1 MKTTDE
7 FRKKYFGVILLFS
20 VLSASLIWAA
30 WYASGITPSLMTRNY
45 RSVQYAAEMEGALV
59 AAYLEAVHGKEFPPA
74 EVKRFDKNLVLAKE
88 NITEV
93 NEDRVLTLISEE
105 WAAFIKTPVTPNVN
119 SFQKVFAGI
128 GELTALN
135 EEAMHEFEKTAQ
147 MLRYTVLSCAG
158 VGFFLVLV
166 YSIEIVIKD

>member
-1 MKTTDE
+1 MKATGE
-7 FRKKYFGVILLFS
+7 FKTRYLGVILLFS
-20 VLSASLIWAA
+20 VLSVSLIWAA

-45 RSVQYAAEMEGALV
+45 RSIQYAAQMEGALV
-59 AAYLEAVHGKEFPPA
+59 AAYLEAVHGKEFPPT
-74 EVKRFDKNLVLAKE
+74 EVQRFDKNLTLAKE

-93 NEDRVLTLISEE
+93 NEDQVLKLITEE
-105 WAAFIKTPVTPNVN
+105 WATFLKTPATPTVN
-119 SFQKVFAGI
+119 SFQKVFSEI

-135 EEAMHEFEKTAQ
+135 EQAMREFEETAQ
-147 MLRYTVLSCAG
+147 KLRYTVLSCAG